1 MSLRHAILAL
11 LTAEPM
17 TGYDMAN
24 HFDDAVAFLWSAPH
38 SQIYPELR
46 KMEAEGLIT
55 AEEVPRGKRAI
66 KRLYSLTDEGR
77 SELTAWLEED
87 EPYAPERDVHRLKS
101 AYFEL
106 TELEN
111 ARRHLEAH
119 LAHYRRRLDRWQEV
133 LDSIHERRHPLLRLR
148 LSQWPEEDHDAIV
161 SYKALAFEG
170 EVARA
175 RMEIDW
181 AKRGLDVVERLTASS
196 ASVSR

>member
-17 TGYDMAN
+17 TGYDMAQ

-46 KMEAEGLIT
+46 KMEAEGLVL
-55 AEEVPRGKRAI
+55 AEEVPRGKRAT
-66 KRLYSLTDEGR
+66 KRLYSLTDQGR
-77 SELTAWLEED
+77 EELGEWLAAD
-87 EPYAPERDVHRLKS
+87 EPYPPERDVHRLKT

-106 TELEN
+106 SDLEN
-111 ARRHLEAH
+111 ARRHFEAH

-133 LDSIHERRHPLLRLR
+133 LNSIYDRRHPLLRLR
-148 LSQWPEEDHDAIV
+148 LSQWPEEAHDAIAG
-161 SYKALAFEG
+161 YKALAFEG

-175 RMEIDW
+175 RAEIDW
-181 AKRGLDVVERLTASS
+181 AERGLELVERLSGVDA
-196 ASVSR
+196 VSR